1 MRTFGQELRSLGIAA
16 IALLWALSFAPAL
29 RGDDGGAAA
38 NSEKPVEAQKAPIP
52 NDAAED
58 ARDTDASSR
67 DAGVPQNPGNAPE
80 GPTTASTPKVEL
92 QGNFFERFF
101 QAYKYDWRGTPPTF
115 GSAPPDKRGFPSPL
129 STPPYPFS
137 DWPYGGSP
145 DIGAPWTQS
154 SPLMQAIWSGKH
166 GEWWQ
171 KSGIQIYG
179 WINFGFNVSN
189 SNNKALGR
197 YTNFP
202 EAYAVVSNSVQ
213 PDQEV
218 LYIER
223 QPDTVQTDHFDWG
236 FRLANL
242 YGIDYRFTTSKGF
255 FSQQLLNKN
264 YEYGYDPVMAYVDL
278 YWGQIAQGLNVRIG
292 RYISIPDIEAQLAP
306 NNYTYSH
313 SLLYTFD
320 CYTQTGLNT
329 TLKINEHWLVQAGVS
344 PGCDTA
350 PWVKQD
356 AKATLNLS
364 FQYTWNDGNDAI
376 YPVLNALNDQKYAYN
391 NLNSFYLTWYHKF
404 RGHPSVHIST
414 EAWYMWE
421 KDVPNVGNPN
431 AKPLLELGANGAHC
445 KLTTQLT
452 CFAPEYAVVN
462 YVEKQLSTKNYISI
476 RNEFFDDLAGQRT
489 GTKTRYSEHLLGWG
503 HWIGTTILLR
513 PEMRFE
519 RAYDAPAYDN
529 GTKKNQFTVAGDI
542 IYFF

>member
-1 MRTFGQELRSLGIAA
+1 MRTFGQEFRSLGIAA
-16 IALLWALSFAPAL
+16 IALLWALSCAPVM
-29 RGDDGGAAA
+29 RGDDGGPTA
-38 NSEKPVEAQKAPIP
+38 NSEKPVETQKLPVP
-52 NDAAED
+52 ENAAD
-58 ARDTDASSR
+58 DTRDTDTSSS
-67 DAGVPQNPGNAPE
+67 DAAAPQNPGNAPAT
-80 GPTTASTPKVEL
+80 PTAALTPKVEL

-115 GSAPPDKRGFPSPL
+115 GSAPAKRGFPSPL

-166 GEWWQ
+166 GDWWQ

-179 WINFGFNVSN
+179 WVNFGFNVST
-189 SNNKALGR
+189 SNNKGLGR

-350 PWVKQD
+350 PWVKRD

-404 RGHPSVHIST
+404 RTHPSVHIST

-421 KDVPNVGNPN
+421 KDVPNVENAD
-431 AKPLLELGANGAHC
+431 AKPLLEIGANGAHC

-462 YVEKQLSTKNYISI
+462 YIEKQLSTKNYISI